1 MRRSN
6 EFGFEFFVG
15 RRRRGLDMEHNDEP
29 PASDA
34 RAAEP
39 DDLLLRVLR
48 RHWGYD
54 SFRPGQREI
63 IRALLNRQD
72 ALVLMA
78 TGSGKSLCYQLP
90 AVAAREAAAAAAARR
105 LKLPLVVSVVV
116 YLTQG
121 CFGGTRPSKCSLQIT
136 VFQRKISEF

>member
-54 SFRPGQREI
+54 SFRPGQR
-63 IRALLNRQD
+63 RRPARP
-72 ALVLMA
+72 
-78 TGSGKSLCYQLP
+78 TSGVAHSRPPLP
-90 AVAAREAAAAAAARR
+90 HPGEW
-105 LKLPLVVSVVV
+105 VVSREIQCA
-116 YLTQG
+116 LKNG
-121 CFGGTRPSKCSLQIT
+121 K
-136 VFQRKISEF
+136 

>member
-1 MRRSN
+1 
-6 EFGFEFFVG
+6 
-15 RRRRGLDMEHNDEP
+15 MEHNDEP

-78 TGSGKSLCYQLP
+78 TSLLQQQAGLSAASPGVGPLLVAFLDQFSSLP
-90 AVAAREAAAAAAARR
+90 QTPDALHA
-105 LKLPLVVSVVV
+105 VVV
-116 YLTQG
+116 DSASRLQVRG
-121 CFGGTRPSKCSLQIT
+121 LGPLAPLAPLPGPKPHTR
-136 VFQRKISEF
+136 R

>member
-1 MRRSN
+1 
-6 EFGFEFFVG
+6 
-15 RRRRGLDMEHNDEP
+15 MEHNDEP

-90 AVAAREAAAAAAARR
+90 AVLSAGVTV
-105 LKLPLVVSVVV
+105 VVSPL
-116 YLTQG
+116 LTLTLTLTLTLALTLNPTLTLTLTL
-121 CFGGTRPSKCSLQIT
+121 TR
-136 VFQRKISEF
+136 